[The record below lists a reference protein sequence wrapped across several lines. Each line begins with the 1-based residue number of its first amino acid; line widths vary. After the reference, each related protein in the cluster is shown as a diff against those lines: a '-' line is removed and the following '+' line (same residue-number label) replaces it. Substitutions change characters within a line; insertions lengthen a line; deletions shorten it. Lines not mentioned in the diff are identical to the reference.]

1 MDMHQSADFE
11 GERQWLEPLLRERI
25 PLAGT
30 MDLRIAR
37 LDERGIRLAFP
48 LAPSVNDKGTAF
60 GGALAS
66 AMILAGWA
74 LPRLLLKR
82 HQLPAELVI
91 GRCELRF
98 LAPVHGAY
106 SAVCDWPSAQA
117 LEDFLAGTRDR
128 GKGRLDLGAEI
139 HADGQL
145 AATLQARYAALF
157 APATGETRT

>member
-1 MDMHQSADFE
+1 MNLQYADHFE
-11 GERQWLEPLLRERI
+11 QERQWLEPLLRERI

-30 MDLRIAR
+30 MDLRVCR
-37 LDERGIRLAFP
+37 LDARGIELAFP

-74 LPRLLLKR
+74 LPRLLLQR
-82 HQLPAELVI
+82 HQIQADLVI

-98 LAPVHGAY
+98 IAPVQDAY
-106 SAVCDWPSAQA
+106 SACCDWPEPPA
-117 LEDFLAGTRDR
+117 LETFLAEIRER

-139 HADGQL
+139 RANGQL
-145 AATLQARYAALF
+145 AASLQARYAALLPPG
-157 APATGETRT
+157 AEGNHP